1 VKKLLLII
9 SLICGLTVISLG
21 QTMNKL
27 NTRAKMKS
35 MYISNFAKYTEW
47 PAEYKQGE
55 FVVGVV
61 NDDALATMMETMAK
75 TKTINGQ
82 KMVIKRFSSPSEIT
96 KCHLIY
102 VAGKASGEVQPYV
115 SKVSKF
121 SCLIVT
127 EGAGL
132 IDNLSA
138 INFLTI
144 AGPLKFEMN
153 KKTFNNQ
160 ELIVSTLLENLA
172 TKVIK

>member
-1 VKKLLLII
+1 M
-9 SLICGLTVISLG
+9 TVISLG

-35 MYISNFAKYTEW
+35 MYISNFTKYTEW
-47 PAEYKQGE
+47 PADYKQGE
-55 FVVGVV
+55 FVIGIV
-61 NDDALATMMETMAK
+61 DDDELAAMMESMAK
-75 TKTINGQ
+75 TKTVNGQ
-82 KMVIKRFSSPSEIT
+82 KMVVKKFNSPSEVT

-102 VAGKASGEVQPYV
+102 IGGKSTGEVQPYIT
-115 SKVSKF
+115 KVNNF

-127 EGAGL
+127 EGTGL

-138 INFLTI
+138 INFLTV

-153 KKTFNNQ
+153 KKTFKNQ

>member
-1 VKKLLLII
+1 
-9 SLICGLTVISLG
+9 
-21 QTMNKL
+21 M
-27 NTRAKMKS
+27 
-35 MYISNFAKYTEW
+35 
-47 PAEYKQGE
+47 
-55 FVVGVV
+55 VGVV

-115 SKVSKF
+115 SIASKF